1 MKKYASIKISY
12 MLTAFFFGALVLFL
26 CSILGAVHAVSTA
39 AAETEI
45 LPTVVLDAGHGGED
59 GGAVGANGVEEKAI
73 NLAIALCLQ
82 EKLMSNGCNVIMI
95 RDTDMAVG
103 NTALSTLAERKRSD
117 IQYRAQVVN
126 ETENCILVSIHQ
138 NFFEQSQY
146 SGAQMFYSAN
156 NSESAE
162 LAECIRRS
170 VVSKIQP
177 ENKREN
183 KQAESRIY
191 ILSHVDVPAVIV
203 ECGFIS
209 NPEEAELLSDTNY
222 QQKMADAIAEG
233 ILSFCSAE

>member
-1 MKKYASIKISY
+1 
-12 MLTAFFFGALVLFL
+12 
-26 CSILGAVHAVSTA
+26 
-39 AAETEI
+39 
-45 LPTVVLDAGHGGED
+45 
-59 GGAVGANGVEEKAI
+59 
-73 NLAIALCLQ
+73 
-82 EKLMSNGCNVIMI
+82 
-95 RDTDMAVG
+95 
-103 NTALSTLAERKRSD
+103 
-117 IQYRAQVVN
+117 
-126 ETENCILVSIHQ
+126 
-138 NFFEQSQY
+138 
-146 SGAQMFYSAN
+146 MFYSAN